1 MQRNF
6 LRRVIGTLCFLLW
19 ILAAHA
25 GEYTVTGGQGTPLL
39 VDDDKSQNKNQ
50 RLEVYLVYGMDNVQI
65 SYTSSSTS
73 HQWYRYKTKRLEA
86 EKIASV
92 QNGTTSVV
100 SNVEEG

>member
-1 MQRNF
+1 MQRNC

-50 RLEVYLVYGMDNVQI
+50 RLEVYLV
-65 SYTSSSTS
+65 
-73 HQWYRYKTKRLEA
+73 
-86 EKIASV
+86 
-92 QNGTTSVV
+92 
-100 SNVEEG
+100 